1 MADYKL
7 TKTAES
13 QGDRH
18 FYRIERIDKGPRIMV
33 SWDYEKIEKIVEKM
47 EVGEEHIL
55 HV

>member
-18 FYRIERIDKGPRIMV
+18 FYRIERINGPLILV
-33 SWDYEKIEKIVEKM
+33 SWDYKEIEKIVETM

-55 HV
+55 HI